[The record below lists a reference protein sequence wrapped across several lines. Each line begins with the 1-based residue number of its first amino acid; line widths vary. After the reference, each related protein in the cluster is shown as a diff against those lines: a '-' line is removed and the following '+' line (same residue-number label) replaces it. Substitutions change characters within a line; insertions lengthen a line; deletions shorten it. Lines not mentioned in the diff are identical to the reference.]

1 MSVIP
6 CQVPGENWLT
16 GRKLCPRERPHGVIP
31 HQASPRAS
39 PLLLPLT
46 LKSHMLPAR
55 GSCKSPDHRVWFG
68 KFASDPLVHLIP
80 RFLKWPLKW
89 NSQLA
94 KATLIEVCRTGV
106 GRCWD
111 AIWLASHSSVW
122 IVPRFDAPLA
132 GILAGHSLLP
142 YSNPIAT
149 LSHIMKSSTDR
160 TTADLKPDLIG
171 LNCISGHL
179 WPPVLGSR
187 QVAAATTGQ
196 DQNVVRDHCGFES
209 LAVVWSRQLEMRI
222 FVWRVAVQMGEIPR
236 DST

>member
-39 PLLLPLT
+39 PLLLSLT

-122 IVPRFDAPLA
+122 IVPRFDAQYNLGCINFHVAKWPSGRNCLSYLNSCPWNYPIWNLLIPA
-132 GILAGHSLLP
+132 DDSQHVLTLKDCKYWLVFWLVILYCLT
-142 YSNPIAT
+142 AT
-149 LSHIMKSSTDR
+149 PSQLCLTS
-160 TTADLKPDLIG
+160 
-171 LNCISGHL
+171 
-179 WPPVLGSR
+179 
-187 QVAAATTGQ
+187 
-196 DQNVVRDHCGFES
+196 
-209 LAVVWSRQLEMRI
+209 WSQAQTERLQI
-222 FVWRVAVQMGEIPR
+222 
-236 DST
+236 